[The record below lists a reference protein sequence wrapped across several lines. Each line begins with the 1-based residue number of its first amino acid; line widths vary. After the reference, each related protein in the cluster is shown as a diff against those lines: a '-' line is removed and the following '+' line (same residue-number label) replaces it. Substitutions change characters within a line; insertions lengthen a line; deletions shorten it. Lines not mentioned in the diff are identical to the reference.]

1 MSQGAHTFDRIFFM
15 VNKDLRSS
23 GRLLAERKIENLFVK
38 ESPTRSKFT
47 VFIEKIKMF
56 WRKSRIRCFWLV
68 KCIFMRYNTHTS

>member
-15 VNKDLRSS
+15 ENKDLRSS
-23 GRLLAERKIENLFVK
+23 GRLLAERKIENFSAK